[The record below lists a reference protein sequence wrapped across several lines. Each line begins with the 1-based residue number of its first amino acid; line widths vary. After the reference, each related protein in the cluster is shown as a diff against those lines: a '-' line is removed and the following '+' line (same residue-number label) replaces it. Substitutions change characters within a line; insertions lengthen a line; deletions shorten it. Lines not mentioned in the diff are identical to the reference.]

1 MTDEKLILG
10 VFSSEENAEDAID
23 ELKVLGYD
31 AKDLSI
37 IMRDREASER
47 ITTNTGSS
55 VVEGAASGAAAGTLL
70 GGLAG
75 LLLGIGVIALPGVGP
90 LLIGGP
96 LAAALGFS
104 GAAAFTVSGAVT
116 GALAGGL
123 LGALMSL
130 GVPEEDARFYEDR
143 IREGGILLAV
153 PSRRGREKEVVDT
166 LDEFGADQVRTI
178 DFDRSYRL
186 DRSRLHK
193 HL

>member
-1 MTDEKLILG
+1 MTDERLVLG

-23 ELKVLGYD
+23 ELKALGYD

-37 IMRDREASER
+37 VMRDREGAER
-47 ITTNTGSS
+47 VATNTGSS
-55 VVEGAASGAAAGTLL
+55 VIEGAASGAAAGSVI

-75 LLLGIGVIALPGVGP
+75 LLFGIGAIAIPGVGP
-90 LLIGGP
+90 LLMGGP

-104 GAAAFTVSGAVT
+104 GAAASTVSGALT

-123 LGALMSL
+123 LGGLIGL

-143 IREGGILLAV
+143 IKEGGILLAV
-153 PSRRGREKEVVDT
+153 PTRRGREDEVADA

-178 DFDRSYRL
+178 DFDRSYRH